1 MSRGFTFLEI
11 ILVFGLISL
20 LTVIGVVNL
29 SRLQSIFKARSTADE
44 VRSMLQL
51 ARQLTLNNSNQ
62 TTYQVSLSGDVITLT
77 STTGTEI
84 NRFQPSKGVVFSP
97 SGFIWRFEP
106 ITGSVTGCVSPC
118 QLDITFGSATQ
129 SVIINSSGII
139 N

>member
-20 LTVIGVVNL
+20 LTVIGTVNL
-29 SRLQSIFKARSTADE
+29 NQLQSIFKARSTADE

-51 ARQLTLNNSNQ
+51 ARQLSLNNNNQ
-62 TTYQVSLSGDVITLT
+62 TTYQVSLSGDIITLT
-77 STTGTEI
+77 SAAGIEI
-84 NRFQPSKGVVFSP
+84 NRYQPPSGVTFSP
-97 SGFIWRFEP
+97 SSFTWRFEP

-118 QLDITFGSATQ
+118 QLNITFGPATQ
-129 SVIINSSGII
+129 SVIINTSGVI